1 MSDNKQGQSVVKFKP
16 GDHLIRTGQAGTHLF
31 IIKSGQLEVYKT
43 DKQGQKLPLAI
54 IGSGEYVGETAVLLD
69 DNYSSSVVA
78 LTDVE
83 AIQLSKKIIDAQL
96 KQVPTWLVA
105 LTRGLID
112 RLRKSNEALR
122 KHDLRDDGLENQ
134 LRAIET
140 NTANKKASG
149 S

>member
-69 DNYSSSVVA
+69 DNYSSSVV
-78 LTDVE
+78 E

-112 RLRKSNEALR
+112 RLRKSNEAFR

>member
-1 MSDNKQGQSVVKFKP
+1 MTDSKQGKVLVKFKP
-16 GDHLIRTGQAGTHLF
+16 GDHLIRSGQAATHLF

-69 DNYSSSVVA
+69 DNYSSSVAA

-83 AIQLSKKIIDAQL
+83 ALQLSKAYIDAQL

-112 RLRKSNEALR
+112 RLRRSNETMK
-122 KHDLRDDGLENQ
+122 KHSLHDESLESR
-134 LRAIET
+134 LRAIEA
-140 NTANKKASG
+140 NSANKKVG

>member
-1 MSDNKQGQSVVKFKP
+1 MDNKQGKNLVKFKP
-16 GDHLIRTGQAGTHLF
+16 GDHLIRVGQAGSHLY

-43 DKQGQKLPLAI
+43 DKQGEKLPLAL

-83 AIQLSKKIIDAQL
+83 ALQLSKSYIDNQL

-112 RLRKSNEALR
+112 RLRKSNESMK
-122 KHDLRDDGLENQ
+122 KHDLHDEGLASR
-134 LRAIET
+134 LKAIED
-140 NTANKKASG
+140 NTASKKSG
-149 S
+149 T